1 MRFSSTFCSCFSWA
15 FRDLGFVSSH
25 SSPLKETTLNPL
37 FHPFFFY
44 RWFWNSLIFYSL
56 IFKLWLV
63 KHPFVRWGS
72 TAQALVAV
80 RGGWMWC
87 GFRSARLQG
96 FEAVCPPGASEQ
108 VGRAALRVRLH
119 LVTVAAW
126 GQCTWLGVLLAL
138 GCPGAS
144 PAAKAMAQARC
155 WGAHAPSP
163 PCSWPLPHHL
173 SRHSRSQ
180 WLKCRVWA
188 LCFFAHAFVKC
199 VLQSKQ
205 LVDTFALK

>member
-1 MRFSSTFCSCFSWA
+1 MVIYA
-15 FRDLGFVSSH
+15 FEKLRIIFGVIIFHFKETISNINTKS
-25 SSPLKETTLNPL
+25 SSPHHLPPAYEVFFHFL
-37 FHPFFFY
+37 FLFFLSFQGPGVCFQSFISPERDHTEPSLSPFLFLQMVLELADILF
-44 RWFWNSLIFYSL
+44 S

-163 PCSWPLPHHL
+163 PCS
-173 SRHSRSQ
+173 
-180 WLKCRVWA
+180 
-188 LCFFAHAFVKC
+188 
-199 VLQSKQ
+199 
-205 LVDTFALK
+205 